1 MNVLRFD
8 SEPVWINNAAALWR
22 DRLHSNP
29 RLRMCLPSGNTP
41 NQIYAEMGRSV
52 AAGLVSFREAEIFA
66 LDEYGGLAPDDPGRC
81 RNMLQRYLLD
91 QIDLTP
97 DRFHFINTE
106 TSDLDH
112 VCHEYDAF

>member
-1 MNVLRFD
+1 MNVLCFE
-8 SEPVWINNAAALWR
+8 SETTWIAGVAALWR
-22 DRLHSNP
+22 DRLRTNP
-29 RLRMCLPSGNTP
+29 RLCLCLPSGNTP
-41 NQIYAEMGRSV
+41 NKIYGEMGRSV

-91 QIDLTP
+91 QIDLPP

-106 TSDLDH
+106 ASDPDR
-112 VCHEYDAF
+112 VCHEY